1 MSLLFNL
8 ALALL
13 GGLLMTRIFKKWSL
27 PDVTAFLIA
36 GILIG
41 PFVLGGLTRGHIGFG
56 TYEEVTR
63 YSAVTD
69 VAMGFIAF
77 SIGSEFRLSELRE
90 TGRQAVIVGV
100 IQALTATLFVDLA
113 LLVFHMLR
121 PDLLSVPAAITLGA
135 IAAATAP
142 AATLMV
148 IRQYKAHGPVT
159 NILLP
164 IVALDDAVGLVVF
177 AVSFGIAKVLVSGN
191 ISLAAI
197 ILDPV
202 IEIAASLLL
211 GSAAAVL
218 LTRLE
223 KMFNSNTNRLSMVTG
238 FVILTV
244 AVASLKVPAGPVTL
258 GFSPLLTCMMLGTVF
273 CNICPLS
280 EDLMARSDKWSSPV
294 LACFFVLSGAELEL
308 EVFRNPMLVLIGMVY
323 IVFRCLGKY
332 FGAHYSSKAA
342 GCGASIVKYLGIT
355 LFPQAGVALGMCQ
368 TARALGADGE
378 LIRNIVLFSVMVY
391 ELAGPIMT
399 REALVKAGEI
409 TAKPAEVEH
418 RRENKLKEAEEH
430 RRFWRE
436 QLKNTQ
442 W

>member
-13 GGLLMTRIFKKWSL
+13 VGLLMTRLFKKQSL

-36 GILIG
+36 GIVIG
-41 PFVLGGLTRGHIGFG
+41 PFVLGRLTCGIVGFG
-56 TYEEVTR
+56 SYEEVSE
-63 YSAVTD
+63 YSAVTS

-90 TGRQAVIVGV
+90 TGRQAFTVGV
-100 IQALTATLFVDLA
+100 VQACAATLSVDAA
-113 LLVFHMLR
+113 LLVFHFLR

-135 IAAATAP
+135 IASATAP

-148 IRQYKAHGPVT
+148 IRQYKAHGPLT
-159 NILLP
+159 DILLP

-177 AVSFGIAKVLVSGN
+177 AVSFGIAKVLVSG
-191 ISLAAI
+191 SLSVIAI
-197 ILDPV
+197 ILDPL

-211 GSAAAVL
+211 GTAAAFVL
-218 LTRLE
+218 TKLE
-223 KMFNSNTNRLSMVTG
+223 KLFNSNTNRLSMVTG

-244 AVASLKVPAGPVTL
+244 AIASLKTKLGPVSL

-308 EVFRNPMLVLIGMVY
+308 EVFSELMLVLIGVIF
-323 IVFRCLGKY
+323 IVFRCFGKY
-332 FGAHYSSKAA
+332 FGARISSRAA
-342 GCGASIVKYLGIT
+342 GCGENIVKYLGIT

-368 TARALGADGE
+368 TARSLGADGE

-409 TAKPAEVEH
+409 TEKPAEVKN
-418 RRENKLKEAEEH
+418 RRAEKLKKVEMDRKA
-430 RRFWRE
+430 WRE
-436 QLKNTQ
+436 QLARTQ